1 MQYFGAVYRPPS
13 EARSLIVQATIGCS
27 HNKCTFCDMYREK
40 QFRVRKVEDI
50 LKDFT
55 EARER
60 YPMVRRIFLA
70 DGDALIMRTE
80 QLVEILDFIQ
90 LHFPECERVAVYA
103 SPYSVKSKSLEELKL
118 LHSKGLGI
126 GYIGLESGSDKV
138 LKKINK
144 GVTSREIIECGKKLK
159 EAGIKV
165 SVTAISGLGGVED
178 WREHAI
184 ETAKVLS
191 EMNPHYIGLLT
202 LFMRGDTPLKRDYE
216 EGRFQILSPEQ
227 VMEESMLFLE
237 HIDSP
242 GSVLRSNHV
251 SNYVNLYGTL
261 NEDRQR
267 MIDELKEALESEDFR
282 EEYFRML

>member
-1 MQYFGAVYRPPS
+1 MEYFGAVYRPPS

-50 LKDFT
+50 LRDFE
-55 EARER
+55 EARLR

-70 DGDALIMRTE
+70 DGDALIMKTS
-80 QLVEILDFIQ
+80 QLVEILDYIQ

-144 GVTSREIIECGKKLK
+144 GVTSSEIIDCGLKLK

-178 WREHAI
+178 WEEHAI

-191 EMNPHYIGLLT
+191 AMNPHYIGLLT

-216 EGRFQILSPEQ
+216 AGRFKLLSPEQ
-227 VMEESMLFLE
+227 VVDEAILFLRN
-237 HIDSP
+237 IDSP

-261 NEDRQR
+261 NQDR
-267 MIDELKEALESEDFR
+267 ELLIRELEEARKDEDFR
-282 EEYFRML
+282 AEYFRML